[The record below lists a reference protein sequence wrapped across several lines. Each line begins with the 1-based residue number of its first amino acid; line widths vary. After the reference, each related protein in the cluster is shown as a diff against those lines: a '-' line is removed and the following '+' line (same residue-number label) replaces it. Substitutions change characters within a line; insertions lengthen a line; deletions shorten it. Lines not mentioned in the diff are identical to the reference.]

1 MTNKK
6 VIKRNSASDI
16 GIIDAI
22 CLIISFLTP
31 CVLLIFDSSVRAFYY
46 VKIAFILM
54 LYLCALYKYIFQ
66 LTSFEERV
74 VYGIFI
80 LFGTM
85 INLFNDSTF
94 YIVVFLSSVCYKNI
108 KLSTIFKYGF
118 RVMLIAFILTILAFF
133 IFKFNY
139 DKTLFQTSS
148 SGRNTRYSLGFSHPN
163 TAAALYNLIVL
174 FYYSYKKKLNLS
186 SFILFTVVEI
196 AIYLLTDSRTG
207 LLFYSIMMF
216 TLFLNNF
223 ILFKKNWFYVIYIIF
238 AVCFIGSFVLGAFFQ
253 NSWLNKLL
261 SSRLY
266 YINRVLHD
274 SHNIKELLLGRTY
287 NYPIDNYYVNLVFEQ
302 GIICALFCITCFV
315 FTILICYKQFDK
327 KSFSLFSM
335 LTIALLIIGISENSL
350 KMITSFIFIIPF
362 VEFNSKN
369 ENKYFKQYIYKGYTS
384 NIQEVLSFLI
394 LDHVE
399 I

>member
-1 MTNKK
+1 MTNIK
-6 VIKRNSASDI
+6 VIKKNSVSYI
-16 GIIDAI
+16 KIIDAI
-22 CLIISFLTP
+22 CLIMSFFTP

-46 VKIAFILM
+46 VKIVFILM

-66 LTSFEERV
+66 LSSIEERV
-74 VYGIFI
+74 VYGVLI
-80 LFGTM
+80 LFGTV

-94 YIVVFLSSVCYKNI
+94 YIVVFLSSICYKNI

-139 DKTLFQTSS
+139 DKTLFPTSTND
-148 SGRNTRYSLGFSHPN
+148 RNIRYSLGFTHPN
-163 TAAALYNLIVL
+163 TAAAFYNLIVL

-186 SFILFTVVEI
+186 SFSLFTVGEI
-196 AIYLLTDSRTG
+196 AIFFLTDSRTG

-223 ILFKKNWFYVIYIIF
+223 ISFKKKWFYMIYILF
-238 AVCFIGSFVLGAFFQ
+238 AACFIASFVLGTFFQ

-261 SSRLY
+261 SSRLS
-266 YINRVLHD
+266 YIYKVLHD
-274 SHNIKELLLGRTY
+274 SHNIKDLLLGRTY
-287 NYPIDNYYVNLVFEQ
+287 SYPIDNYYVNLVFEQ
-302 GIICALFCITCFV
+302 GIICAIFCITCFV
-315 FTILICYKQFDK
+315 LTILICYKQFDK

-335 LTIALLIIGISENSL
+335 LTIALLIICISENSL

-362 VEFNSKN
+362 VEFNCKN

-384 NIQEVLSFLI
+384 NIQDVLSFLI
-394 LDHVE
+394 LDHTE